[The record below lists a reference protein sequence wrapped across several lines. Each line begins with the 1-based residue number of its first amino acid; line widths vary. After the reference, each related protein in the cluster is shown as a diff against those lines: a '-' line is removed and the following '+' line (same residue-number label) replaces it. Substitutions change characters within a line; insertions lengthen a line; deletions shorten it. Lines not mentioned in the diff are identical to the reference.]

1 MVAFVDSTAL
11 AYTTEVVVAVEI
23 CRNEEQKGVA
33 LYSLSTST
41 TIITSLQI
49 EAGRDRSLRSRSLIG
64 DDRTAGMAKREAV
77 RRVRKCILERSLGP
91 SGQGDSNRHST
102 EEKERE
108 RFAVGLYEARNRPLN
123 RIIVSWSL

>member
-1 MVAFVDSTAL
+1 MSMVAFFNSAGL

-41 TIITSLQI
+41 MTTTSLQI

-64 DDRTAGMAKREAV
+64 DDRTAGRASKEAV
-77 RRVRKCILERSLGP
+77 RPVRKCILGRVL
-91 SGQGDSNRHST
+91 GQGDCNRQSI
-102 EEKERE
+102 EAKETQRI
-108 RFAVGLYEARNRPLN
+108 ALSLYKAWIDRS
-123 RIIVSWSL
+123 IK